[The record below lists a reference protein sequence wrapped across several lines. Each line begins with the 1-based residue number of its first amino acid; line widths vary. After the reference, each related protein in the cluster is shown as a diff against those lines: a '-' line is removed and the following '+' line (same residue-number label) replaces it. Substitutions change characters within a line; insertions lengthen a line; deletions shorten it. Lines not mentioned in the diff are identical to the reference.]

1 MRNTITAIVVLLIV
15 LAAIMA
21 FTKGDEA
28 PEMTSGEMMHEATTV
43 SGTYVLD
50 TEASAVEWIGSKK
63 ILATY
68 IDTGSIEL
76 SGGSLTLEE
85 GTVTGGGDF
94 VVDMTT
100 IAAETTGSGGGQT
113 NLVRH
118 LKSDDFFNVEEY
130 PEATLSFEG
139 IELVGTTTYKAT
151 AMLTIKDVTRRILF
165 PFEVF
170 SLEDE
175 KVGAEAT
182 IDVDRTKWDIT
193 FGSDGFFD
201 DLGDNVIDDIFTL
214 NLNLVFEEGKEMMD
228 DKEEMDDD
236 EEKMDEEEESD
247 SDEE

>member
-21 FTKGDEA
+21 FTKGDTA
-28 PEMTSGEMMHEATTV
+28 PEITSEEIARQATTV
-43 SGTYVLD
+43 SGTYLLD

-76 SGGSLTLEE
+76 SSGSLILED
-85 GTVTGGGDF
+85 GTVTEGGDF

-100 IAAETTGSGGGQT
+100 IVAETTGSGGGQT
-113 NLVRH
+113 NLVRQ
-118 LKSDDFFNVEEY
+118 LKSDDFFSVDEY
-130 PEATLSFEG
+130 PETTLSFEG
-139 IELVGTTTYKAT
+139 IERVGTTTYKAT

-170 SLEDE
+170 ALENE

-201 DLGDNVIDDIFTL
+201 NLGDNVIDDIFTL
-214 NLNLVFEEGKEMMD
+214 NLDLVFEEGKEMVDD
-228 DKEEMDDD
+228 DKEMD
-236 EEKMDEEEESD
+236 EEKMEDEE
-247 SDEE
+247 